1 MKRWIPFLALL
12 MLSGCL
18 AASGSGT
25 VAVTV
30 ELGGSSST
38 LTLSSTTTVN
48 DALRQ
53 AGITL
58 EELDRVEPPGYTQV
72 ADGMVIRVIR
82 VFEEL
87 AVIEEPI
94 PFESLTTYSDGLPAG
109 ETRLI
114 QGGING
120 VAEITYRIT
129 YENGSEVAR
138 YEIRRVVISRPQDE
152 IFLVGNQTELPTVTV
167 NGTLVYISD
176 SNAWVMRQNSANRRP
191 LTFEGGIDGRIF
203 ELSGDG
209 KRLLFSRTVD
219 GLEAGDSAAGIDDA
233 PFNQLWVVLDTT
245 DIASRPI
252 PLDLYNVLYADWVPE
267 TKRTIV
273 YSTAEPRP
281 GFPGWQ
287 ANNDLWRGIIA
298 DNGRVGRAE
307 QLLEPS
313 SGGIYGWYG
322 TAFAYGPDGV
332 TMAWAQPD
340 AVGILTPIYLPPVVE
355 DETDEEDEVEETPE
369 PTSESENE
377 DEDEEEEFGLIPEPT
392 PENVPDVLLPGA
404 YARQTLLTFSPRN
417 AYDFVWRPDVFWSPD
432 GSVIATTTHG
442 PPVGSESPE
451 DSPLF
456 NLMALAVD
464 GRFAAEL
471 EEEVG
476 MWASPQYSPAVS
488 PDGTAIDVRIA
499 YLQAIDPLD
508 SVISRYRLAVMD
520 RDGSNSRVIF
530 PPEGQPGLHPQVIT
544 WSPDGRQIA
553 LVYQGNL
560 YLIDLASG
568 IARQITGDGRSST
581 PRWTSE
587 SATPP

>member
-1 MKRWIPFLALL
+1 MKRWGPFLMLL
-12 MLSGCL
+12 LLVGCL
-18 AASGSGT
+18 AAPGSGA
-25 VAVTV
+25 VSVTV
-30 ELGGSSST
+30 ELGGSSNT
-38 LTLSSTTTVN
+38 INVSSTATVN
-48 DALRQ
+48 DVLRQ

-72 ADGMVIRVIR
+72 SDGMTVSVIR

-87 AVIEEPI
+87 TIIEEPI
-94 PFESLTTYSDGLPAG
+94 PFDSLTTYSDGLPAG
-109 ETRLI
+109 DTRLI
-114 QGGING
+114 QSGVNG

-129 YENGSEVAR
+129 FENGSEVAR

-152 IFLVGNQTELPTVTV
+152 ILLVGNQTDLPTVTV

-176 SNAWVMRQNSANRRP
+176 SNAWVIRQNSANRRP

-203 ELSGDG
+203 ALSSDG
-209 KRLLFSRTVD
+209 KRLLFSRTIED
-219 GLEAGDSAAGIDDA
+219 PEAGDVAAGIEEA

-245 DIASRPI
+245 DVASRPV
-252 PLDLYNVLYADWVPE
+252 PLDLYNVLYADWVPGTE
-267 TKRTIV
+267 RTIV

-322 TAFAYGPDGV
+322 MAFAYGPDGV

-340 AVGILTPIYLPPVVE
+340 SVGILTPLYLPSV
-355 DETDEEDEVEETPE
+355 EEDEEEEEEETPE
-369 PTSESENE
+369 ATLESEGEE
-377 DEDEEEEFGLIPEPT
+377 DEFGLIPEPT
-392 PENVPDVLLPGA
+392 PEDVPEILLPGA
-404 YARQTLLTFSPRN
+404 YARQTLLSFSPRN

-432 GSVIATTTHG
+432 GRAIATTTHG

-456 NLMALAVD
+456 NLVVLAVD

-476 MWASPQYSPAVS
+476 MWSSPQFSPAVS
-488 PDGTAIDVRIA
+488 PDGATLEVQIA

-508 SVISRYRLAVMD
+508 SVISRYRLAIMD

-530 PPEGQPGLHPQVIT
+530 PPEGQPGLQPQVIT

-560 YLIDLASG
+560 YLIDLTSG

-587 SATPP
+587 

>member
-1 MKRWIPFLALL
+1 MKRWFPFLALL
-12 MLSGCL
+12 ILSGCL
-18 AASGSGT
+18 ATSGSGA

-30 ELGGSSST
+30 ELGGSSNT
-38 LTLSSTTTVN
+38 INVSSTATVN
-48 DALRQ
+48 DVLRQ

-58 EELDRVEPPGYTQV
+58 EDLDRVDPSGYTQV
-72 ADGMVIRVIR
+72 TDGMTIRVIR

-114 QGGING
+114 QGGVNG

-191 LTFEGGIDGRIF
+191 LTYEGGLDGRIF
-203 ELSGDG
+203 ELSSDG
-209 KRLLFSRTVD
+209 KRLLFSRIIDDAAD
-219 GLEAGDSAAGIDDA
+219 GGEDA
-233 PFNQLWVVLDTT
+233 PFNQLWIVLDTT
-245 DIASRPI
+245 DVASRPI
-252 PLDLYNVLYADWVPE
+252 ALDLYNVLYADWVPE
-267 TKRTIV
+267 TERTII

-322 TAFAYGPDGV
+322 TAFAYSPDGV
-332 TMAWAQPD
+332 TLAWAQPD
-340 AVGILTPIYLPPVVE
+340 AVGILTPLYPPPPV
-355 DETDEEDEVEETPE
+355 EEDEGEEEETPE
-369 PTSESENE
+369 PTTEP
-377 DEDEEEEFGLIPEPT
+377 EDEEDEFGLIPEPT
-392 PENVPDVLLPGA
+392 PEDVPEILLPGA
-404 YARQTLLTFSPRN
+404 YERHTLLNFSPRN

-432 GSVIATTTHG
+432 GRVITTTTHG

-456 NLMALAVD
+456 NLAALAAD

-476 MWASPQYSPAVS
+476 MWASPQFSPNEVQ
-488 PDGTAIDVRIA
+488 IA

-508 SVISRYRLAVMD
+508 SVISRYRLGIMD
-520 RDGSNSRVIF
+520 RDGSNSQVIF
-530 PPEGQPGLHPQVIT
+530 PPEGQPGLQPQVIT
-544 WSPDGRQIA
+544 WSPDGQQIA

-581 PRWTSE
+581 PRWTPE
-587 SATPP
+587 